1 MFSFWLA
8 ISKNGLKEYV
18 RDLYFQY
25 GPDIQYNAARFDLAE
40 FKSLPAENMKNVL
53 AKTLPPSTSIKTRLE
68 MKDFISNL
76 SDRSKLLDDLK
87 VSLYIYYF
95 NRFRS
100 FPQIK

>member
-1 MFSFWLA
+1 MYSFWIAILKNSLA
-8 ISKNGLKEYV
+8 DYV
-18 RDLYFQY
+18 RDQYNEY
-25 GPDIQYNAARFDLAE
+25 GPDIQYNTARFDLAE
-40 FKSLPAENMKNVL
+40 FRALSSENMKNVL
-53 AKTLPPSTSIKTRLE
+53 GKTLPPSTSIKTRLE